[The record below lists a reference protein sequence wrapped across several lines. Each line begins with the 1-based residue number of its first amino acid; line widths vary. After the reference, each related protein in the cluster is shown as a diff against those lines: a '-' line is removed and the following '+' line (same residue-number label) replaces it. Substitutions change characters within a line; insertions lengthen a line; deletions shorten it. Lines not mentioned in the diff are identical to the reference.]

1 MFLTANDFHYNEYLC
16 MKCILQLLNKC
27 AVYWSYMRIFYF
39 MDLSKVPQSTYRA
52 PVEEDVIAKIREEN
66 RKRAEVSVWH
76 TNSLYSL
83 HTHSVRCMCYFTLEN
98 YLMNSLMDFLHNCM
112 WRKWLHLK
120 QTLFFSPVVCLVFCF
135 VNRKNL

>member
-1 MFLTANDFHYNEYLC
+1 MC

-27 AVYWSYMRIFYF
+27 VVYWSYIRIFYF

-83 HTHSVRCMCYFTLEN
+83 HTHSAWCMCNTL
-98 YLMNSLMDFLHNCM
+98 L
-112 WRKWLHLK
+112 WKIIWW
-120 QTLFFSPVVCLVFCF
+120 TLSWTFYITVCGGNDCIWNKLCFCSPVVCLVFCF